1 MDALRK
7 WLIWPVIIVAV
18 ITIVFTLLP
27 AGSSTVDRPLA
38 EFVEDAKA
46 GRVRSVEVD
55 GSQIEYRLIGDE
67 QVFRAEM
74 EQNDTVRQV
83 LQDSGIDPEDF
94 PPITIKEPGF
104 SGRLTDFAFQFL
116 PIIFIVGILFFFLR
130 QARAG
135 IGISSRMAEVDP
147 VCGKRV
153 GAGDATGTSTFA
165 DVAYR
170 FCSLECKQMF
180 DADPVRY
187 LLKS

>member
-1 MDALRK
+1 MVNVLRK
-7 WLIWPVIIVAV
+7 WWVWPILIVLVMS
-18 ITIVFTLLP
+18 IVFTLLP
-27 AGSSTVDRPLA
+27 AGSTAVERPLTA
-38 EFVEDAKA
+38 FVEDAKA
-46 GRVRSVEVD
+46 GRVRSVEVH
-55 GSQIEYRLIGDE
+55 GSVVEYRLKGDE
-67 QVFRAEM
+67 QTFKSRM
-74 EQNDTVRQV
+74 ERDDTVRQV

-94 PPITIKEPGF
+94 PPIEVRAPRLWSNLPG
-104 SGRLTDFAFQFL
+104 LLFQFL
-116 PIIFIVGILFFFLR
+116 PIIFIIGTLYFFLR
-130 QARAG
+130 RARAG
-135 IGISSRMAEVDP
+135 TGSRTAEVDP

>member
-7 WLIWPVIIVAV
+7 WWVWPIIILLALPVL
-18 ITIVFTLLP
+18 FTLLP
-27 AGSSTVDRPLA
+27 GGSTTVDRPLT
-38 EFVEDAKA
+38 EFIEDAKA
-46 GRVRSVEVD
+46 GRVRSVEVH
-55 GSQIEYRLIGDE
+55 GSVVEYTLKGDE
-67 QVFRAEM
+67 QTFKSRM

-94 PPITIKEPGF
+94 PPIEIREP
-104 SGRLTDFAFQFL
+104 RLWSNVPGLLFQFL
-116 PIIFIVGILFFFLR
+116 PIIFIVATLYYFLR
-130 QARAG
+130 RARAG
-135 IGISSRMAEVDP
+135 TSSRAAEVDP

-153 GAGDATGTSTFA
+153 GSGDSAGISSFA

-170 FCSLECKQMF
+170 FCSSECKQTF